1 MPKVPL
7 LSSCDP
13 VLEAM
18 EEVLMVLQARLQS
31 GEDLEGLESWLGEF
45 FESVSQVEVEGGL
58 RFEL

>member
-13 VLEAM
+13 VSEAM
-18 EEVLMVLQARLQS
+18 EELLMVLQARLQN
-31 GEDLEGLESWLGEF
+31 GEDLDGLESWLGEF
-45 FESVSQVEVEGGL
+45 FETIGRVEVEGGL